1 MTQSIAAFV
10 AAAALLGAAAPQ
22 PLPGQAQYTYWVDDE
37 PLSCT
42 IGGRP
47 IPIFID
53 NSLDDV
59 GIARIFPDGRYYIA
73 INDDRM
79 QTYEP
84 IVQIFIFAHE
94 CGHHLGPTMGES
106 WADCVAAKE
115 LRRLGYVTTFA
126 QVATIMRS
134 FEASP
139 GSPMG
144 HLPGPYRAELIRQ
157 CSA

>member
-1 MTQSIAAFV
+1 MTQRIIAAV
-10 AAAALLGAAAPQ
+10 AAAALMGGAAP
-22 PLPGQAQYTYWVDDE
+22 PLPPPQAQYTYWVGNE
-37 PLSCT
+37 PLSCN

-53 NSLDDV
+53 NTIADV
-59 GIARIFPDGRYYIA
+59 GIARIYPDGRYYIA
-73 INDDRM
+73 INDNLMRR
-79 QTYEP
+79 YEP

-94 CGHHLGPTMGES
+94 CAHHLGPTMGES
-106 WADCVAAKE
+106 WADCAAARE
-115 LRRLGYVTTFA
+115 LRRLGYVTTYA
-126 QVATIMRS
+126 QVATIMRN

-139 GSPMG
+139 GTPMG